1 MLLSI
6 IVISHNQREQLKRC
20 VDSVLAQQILFDYE
34 VLISDDASNDG
45 SYELAQEYAERYSMV
60 HAYSCDTNTM
70 NPSNK
75 SSRSGYNRCN
85 ALQHAKGKYVA
96 HIDGD
101 DFLIKDSQIY
111 QKQVELL
118 EQHPGCSCCMAND
131 YTMDDGEELSNI
143 QICHPE
149 TFETGLILKKEDYI
163 CNYFRESH
171 CFVYRRNPQYDPID
185 ILGGYYVDNA
195 LTAFYLQFGDIVCL
209 DDAGYVYVQYHKSVW
224 HEYSTDERKILG
236 CPALFNAFLIPK
248 WKPVYWQSGK
258 YLGNM
263 KEVVEIALRGEKV
276 SEETNKWMQGMDS
289 YLFHAFNCR
298 LTMLDKIHLRALEFL
313 IGVMRRTKRKHPSW
327 PLPWRL
333 LDKLI

>member
-20 VDSVLAQQILFDYE
+20 VDSILAQQIPFDYE
-34 VLISDDASNDG
+34 VLISDDASKDG
-45 SYELAQEYAERYSMV
+45 SFELAREYAERYSMV

-85 ALQHAKGKYVA
+85 ALQHARGKYVA

-111 QKQVELL
+111 QKQVVLL
-118 EQHPGCSCCMAND
+118 EKHPECACCMANC
-131 YTMDDGEELSNI
+131 YTLCEGADV
-143 QICHPE
+143 E
-149 TFETGLILKKEDYI
+149 TKQLLYPQEFGNGYILKSEDYI
-163 CNYFRESH
+163 RDCFRVCTCS
-171 CFVYRRNPQYDPID
+171 VYRRNPQYNPVD

-209 DDAGYVYVQYHKSVW
+209 DDAGYVYVQYQKSVW
-224 HEYSTDERKILG
+224 HAYSINERKILG

-258 YLGNM
+258 YLGKM
-263 KEVVEIALRGEKV
+263 KEVVEIALCGEKV
-276 SEETNKWMQGMDS
+276 SEETNKWMRGMNS
-289 YLFHAFNCR
+289 YLFHAFNRR